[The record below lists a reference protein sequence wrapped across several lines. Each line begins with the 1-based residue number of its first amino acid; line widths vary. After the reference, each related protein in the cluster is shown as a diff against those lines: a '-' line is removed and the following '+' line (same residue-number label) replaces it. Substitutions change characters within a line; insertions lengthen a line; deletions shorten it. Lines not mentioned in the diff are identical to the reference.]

1 MYTSA
6 LLDET
11 DVKVVY
17 DQQGNKRE
25 VLLSYEK
32 YATLV
37 EFVKRYTR
45 THRQESPQVQE
56 NATSQI
62 GWEIFNALG
71 RDAQPTEDPFMG
83 MFAQEPE
90 LIDQIVAT
98 AMQSRETTPL
108 RVLNG

>member
-32 YATLV
+32 YTTLM
-37 EFVKRYTR
+37 EFIEYYTQVY
-45 THRQESPQVQE
+45 RQEFLQVCE
-56 NATSQI
+56 SAASQA
-62 GWEIFNALG
+62 GWDIFNSLG
-71 RDAQPTEDPFMG
+71 RDAQPG
-83 MFAQEPE
+83 
-90 LIDQIVAT
+90 
-98 AMQSRETTPL
+98 
-108 RVLNG
+108 VLPDAAAKHDAYLYGKAV

>member
-71 RDAQPTEDPFMG
+71 RDAQPG
-83 MFAQEPE
+83 
-90 LIDQIVAT
+90 
-98 AMQSRETTPL
+98 
-108 RVLNG
+108 VLPDAAAKHDTYLYGKAI

>member
-1 MYTSA
+1 MSTSA

-11 DVKVVY
+11 NVKVVY

-32 YATLV
+32 YAMLV
-37 EFVKRYTR
+37 ELVKRYTR
-45 THRQESPQVQE
+45 IDRQALPQVQE

-71 RDAQPTEDPFMG
+71 RDAQPG
-83 MFAQEPE
+83 
-90 LIDQIVAT
+90 
-98 AMQSRETTPL
+98 
-108 RVLNG
+108 VLPDAAAKHDTYLYGKAV

>member
-1 MYTSA
+1 MYPSA

-32 YATLV
+32 YTTLV

-45 THRQESPQVQE
+45 TERQELPQVQE
-56 NATSQI
+56 NAANQA
-62 GWEIFNALG
+62 GWDIFNALG
-71 RDAQPTEDPFMG
+71 RDAQPGALPDAAAKHDMYLYSKS
-83 MFAQEPE
+83 A
-90 LIDQIVAT
+90 
-98 AMQSRETTPL
+98 
-108 RVLNG
+108 